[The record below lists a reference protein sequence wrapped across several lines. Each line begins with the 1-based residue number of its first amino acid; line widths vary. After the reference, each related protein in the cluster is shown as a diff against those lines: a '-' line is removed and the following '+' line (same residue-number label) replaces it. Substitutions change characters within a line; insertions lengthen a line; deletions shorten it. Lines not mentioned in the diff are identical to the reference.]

1 LTSGSDAGA
10 LDPGGHRAV
19 AVALFNHVWTLIENP
34 GRTPADD
41 DEMIHAAHASRFHWA
56 RAADSEPVNLAR
68 GEWQCSRVYAVL
80 GRAEPAMWHAR
91 RCLAILEDNEIAD
104 FDLAAAY
111 EALARAA
118 AVADDA
124 EGVAAWKA
132 KAVRALDG
140 IADADDREQVE
151 RDLATVP

>member
-1 LTSGSDAGA
+1 
-10 LDPGGHRAV
+10 
-19 AVALFNHVWTLIENP
+19 
-34 GRTPADD
+34 
-41 DEMIHAAHASRFHWA
+41 
-56 RAADSEPVNLAR
+56 
-68 GEWQCSRVYAVL
+68 
-80 GRAEPAMWHAR
+80 MWHAR